1 MQNMVGQSGAK
12 PTTSAPNA
20 DIVLGK
26 NQYGKAGV
34 HLVRI
39 TRDSARHEIE
49 DLTVIS
55 HLHGD
60 FEACHTI
67 GDNSQVVT
75 TDTQKNTVLCF
86 ARDGVGSPE
95 QFLLRLGKHFTTS
108 FKWVTGGR
116 WGADQSLWQR
126 IDVDDKEHDHAFV
139 QNGSETRTAVLL
151 IDKQGPHIFGGLKG
165 LTVLKSTGSEFHGFL
180 RDKYTTLVETTD
192 RLLATE
198 VAARWRY
205 DTIDLDFNAVYAD
218 VRKILLATFASVHSL
233 ALQQTLFQMGKNV
246 LEAHAAIVDIR
257 LSMPNK
263 HHFAVDLTPF
273 GQDNPNL
280 VFWAADKPFGL
291 IEGTVKREGGSEAV
305 WDSIADF
312 C

>member
-1 MQNMVGQSGAK
+1 MEGQSGAN
-12 PTTSAPNA
+12 PSDTSHKAA
-20 DIVLGK
+20 IVLGK
-26 NQYGKAGV
+26 NQFGKAGV
-34 HLVRI
+34 HFVRI
-39 TRDSARHEIE
+39 TRGTARHEIE

-55 HLHGD
+55 QLHGD
-60 FEACHTI
+60 FESCHTE

-75 TDTQKNTVLCF
+75 TDTQKNTVLSF
-86 ARDGVGSPE
+86 AREGVGSPE

-108 FKWVTGGR
+108 FKRVTGGR

-126 IDVDDKEHDHAFV
+126 IDVDGKEHDHAFV
-139 QNGSETRTAVLL
+139 QSGSELRSAVLL
-151 IDKQGPHIFGGLKG
+151 IDKQGPHVFGGLKG

-205 DTIDLDFNAVYAD
+205 NTIDLDFNAVYAD
-218 VRKILLATFASVHSL
+218 VRRVLLATFASFHSL
-233 ALQQTLFQMGKNV
+233 ALQQTLYQMGKNV
-246 LEAHAAIVDIR
+246 LEAHDAILDIR

-263 HHFAVDLTPF
+263 HHFAVDLAPF

-280 VFWAADKPFGL
+280 VFWAADRPFGL
-291 IEGTVKREGGSEAV
+291 IEGTVKRADASDAV